1 MLAAAEAVPV
11 STLVLIAI
19 VLSALALLFAVA
31 GLFRRGGRSD
41 ATLRQA
47 LDALVAGQERFERS
61 VADAMQRSRQ
71 EQAEGAR
78 HLREEVNASIRLLSE
93 GLTRQST
100 EQARQQG
107 EASKALGETVKT
119 ALETFGERAHQQS
132 RQLFDIQKQQ
142 HDSFEQRVQALS
154 EAQRLGSEALR
165 VSLEAQLKTLRDEN
179 TAKLEAMRMTV
190 DEKLQGTL
198 EQRLGESF
206 KLVSERLDAVHKG
219 LGEMQTLATG
229 VGDLKRVLTNV
240 KARGSW
246 GEVQLG
252 NLLEQMLTRD
262 QYVVN
267 AAMTEGS
274 SERVEFAIKLPGDE
288 RPVFL
293 PIDAKFPVE
302 DYERLQ
308 AAADAGDVDQ
318 VEIAAKALERR
329 FRDSA
334 ATIASKYIVPPNTT
348 DFAIMFLPTE
358 GLYAEAL
365 RRPGL
370 VDDLQKK
377 HRIVVAGPTTLTAIL
392 SSLQMGF
399 KTLAIQQ
406 RSGEVWQVLGAV
418 KSEFGKFGDVLSSV
432 KKKLNEASNHIEKA
446 EVRSRAI
453 SRKLRDVEELPGTE
467 SVDLLGQFEDE
478 LGGEPA
484 ADGDERVVS
493 SGFLHRV
500 G

>member
-1 MLAAAEAVPV
+1 MLAAAEAAPL

-19 VLSALALLFAVA
+19 GLSALALVFAVIGA
-31 GLFRRGGRSD
+31 FRRGGGSD

-78 HLREEVNASIRLLSE
+78 HLREEVNASIRVLAE
-93 GLTRQST
+93 GLARQSA

-119 ALETFGERAHQQS
+119 SLETFGERAHQQS

-142 HDSFEQRVQALS
+142 HDSFEARVQALS

-165 VSLEAQLKTLRDEN
+165 GALEAQLKTLRDEN

-252 NLLEQMLTRD
+252 NLLEQMLTKD

-267 AAMTEGS
+267 AAMAEGS

-288 RPVFL
+288 QPVFL

-329 FRDSA
+329 LKDSA
-334 ATIASKYIVPPNTT
+334 ATIASKYIVPPRTT

-370 VDDLQKK
+370 VDELQKK
-377 HRIVVAGPTTLTAIL
+377 HRIIVAGPTTLTAIL

-418 KSEFGKFGDVLSSV
+418 KTEFGKFGDVLSSV

-467 SVDLLGQFEDE
+467 SVDLLGQFEED
-478 LGGEPA
+478 LGE
-484 ADGDERVVS
+484 DGDGTVVS
-493 SGFLHRV
+493 SPFLHRV

>member
-1 MLAAAEAVPV
+1 MLAAAEAAPL
-11 STLVLIAI
+11 STLVLIVI
-19 VLSALALLFAVA
+19 GLSALALVFAVIGA
-31 GLFRRGGRSD
+31 FRRSGGSD

-78 HLREEVNASIRLLSE
+78 HLREEVNASIRVLAE
-93 GLTRQST
+93 GLARQSA
-100 EQARQQG
+100 EQARLQG
-107 EASKALGETVKT
+107 EASRALGETVKT
-119 ALETFGERAHQQS
+119 SLETFGERAHQQS

-142 HDSFEQRVQALS
+142 HDSFEARVQALS

-165 VSLEAQLKTLRDEN
+165 VALEAQLKTLRDEN

-252 NLLEQMLTRD
+252 NLLEQMLTKD

-267 AAMTEGS
+267 AAMAEGS

-288 RPVFL
+288 QPVFL

-329 FRDSA
+329 LKDSA
-334 ATIASKYIVPPNTT
+334 ATIASKYIVPPRTT

-370 VDDLQKK
+370 VDELQKK
-377 HRIVVAGPTTLTAIL
+377 HRIIVAGPTTLTAIL

-418 KSEFGKFGDVLSSV
+418 KAEFGKFGDVLSSV

-453 SRKLRDVEELPGTE
+453 SRKLRDVEELPGSE
-467 SVDLLGQFEDE
+467 RVDLLGQFEEDS
-478 LGGEPA
+478 GE
-484 ADGDERVVS
+484 DGDDTVVS
-493 SGFLHRV
+493 SAFLHRV